1 MKTKTIKNLLHDSM
15 LLSKPVMLLPIRL
28 LVSKLPANLTANII
42 IPNWDYYHAKAKTP
56 VFLIDG
62 LENQIHQQTCSCDE
76 LKRLSFIG
84 YRLSLPSSQ
93 VQDLVFK
100 VGVKLRPWVF
110 AFGCGIGRKTCCVD
124 GVTVGELAHQQT
136 QQPHNTGCPSTLPQA
151 KGFF

>member
-1 MKTKTIKNLLHDSM
+1 M

-124 GVTVGELAHQQT
+124 GVTVGELAHQQA
-136 QQPHNTGCPSTLPQA
+136 QQPHNIGSWPRIL
-151 KGFF
+151 